1 MLKISSAQRENIKMV
16 KPQSF
21 ESLRERICLIYEIQ
35 VFQLVLTYEN
45 DNEEIAL
52 LVNDSD
58 YSIIIDSQ
66 RDYSITAYI
75 KPLSQLHNYII
86 MLLTS
91 VLLIY
96 ALMKYS
102 SIKSLSV
109 NISDNS
115 EYLLYLFIDIYTVLS
130 YLFSALIKSFYWI
143 PIIGSFVHFLYL
155 IQYWCKYYISNKKIS
170 KVKMIFKVFFLMNFI
185 PSIIGYILSMIT
197 IIWFVLVYFN
207 VLFHRSSPRSVKDT
221 SFLRILGL
229 MIITT
234 IPRIIYFY

>member
-21 ESLRERICLIYEIQ
+21 ESLRERICLIYESQ

-75 KPLSQLHNYII
+75 KPLSQLHKYII